1 MIARCF
7 CIEAA
12 FGWTWTT
19 VTSAP
24 LSLTYSL
31 NAISWGSFWS
41 TNSTRPGTRR
51 RSARVAKSR
60 EARAPPAFGIQLAWL
75 QTVGGNEDQR
85 RAGRGWCDGWGADR
99 DRLHCLIFAA
109 DVVGIRGQRQILP
122 ALVGGDL
129 RLVGCSGDRERIRAE
144 QHAQWRIVDLSDL
157 QDRLRGLERV
167 ASRRA

>member
-19 VTSAP
+19 VTSVP

-31 NAISWGSFWS
+31 NAISWSSFCDE
-41 TNSTRPGTRR
+41 
-51 RSARVAKSR
+51 VH
-60 EARAPPAFGIQLAWL
+60 EARDQLAFGIRLARL

-85 RAGRGWCDGWGADR
+85 RAGRGWCDGWGAGR
-99 DRLHCLIFAA
+99 DVLHCLIFAA
-109 DVVGIRGQRQILP
+109 DVVGIRGEGQVLP

-129 RLVGCSGDRERIRAE
+129 RLVGRSGDREGIRAE
-144 QHAQWRIVDLSDL
+144 QQAQ
-157 QDRLRGLERV
+157 
-167 ASRRA
+167 